1 MREQITWEETKGDSV
16 NGYGIKIHYSY
27 TSFNKKVNHNDW
39 RKVIHRGEKEDTT
52 DLEGKCGSC
61 RHFRP
66 IENMSGFSCYGKCAR
81 GCVMG
86 QRTRRACKRYEK

>member
-1 MREQITWEETKGDSV
+1 MKVIIEVEVPEKASPLDIEDALL
-16 NGYGIKIHYSY
+16 Y
-27 TSFNKKVNHNDW
+27 KVNHNDW
-39 RKVIHRGEKEDTT
+39 RKIIHRGEKEDTT

-61 RHFRP
+61 KHFRP

-81 GCVMG
+81 GCVTG

>member
-1 MREQITWEETKGDSV
+1 MKVIIEVEVPEKA
-16 NGYGIKIHYSY
+16 
-27 TSFNKKVNHNDW
+27 TSLDIEDALLYKVNHNDW
-39 RKVIHRGEKEDTT
+39 RKVIHRNEKEDTT